1 MFKNDKYHFQWADL
15 GDIIDGRPHLG
26 PMTNVA
32 VYRLMQFTL
41 REVLIGQFG
50 VETTNALLFAAGK
63 RAGTAFAHNL
73 LDLNADLNTF
83 IAQLY
88 DKLLELK
95 IGILRV
101 EKSDAQSLHLILT
114 LAEDL
119 DCSGLPITQETVCDY
134 DEGFIAG
141 ILESYLHREFQ
152 VKEVDCWSTGERTC
166 RFEAK
171 PLG

>member
-1 MFKNDKYHFQWADL
+1 MFKNENYHFQWADL
-15 GDIIDGRPHLG
+15 GDITDGRPNLG

-50 VETTNALLFAAGK
+50 VEKTNALLFAAGK
-63 RAGTAFAHNL
+63 RAGTEFARNL
-73 LDLNADLNTF
+73 LDLSADLNAF

-88 DKLLELK
+88 NKLLELK

-114 LAEDL
+114 VAEDL

-152 VKEVDCWSTGERTC
+152 VMEVDCWSTGERTC

>member
-1 MFKNDKYHFQWADL
+1 MLKTQNYLFQWKDL
-15 GDIIDGRPHLG
+15 GDIATGRPNLG

-41 REVLIGQFG
+41 REILIAQFG
-50 VETTNALLFAAGK
+50 VERTSALLFAAGK
-63 RAGTAFAHNL
+63 RAGTEFARNL
-73 LDLNADLNTF
+73 LDLSADFHSF

-88 DKLLELK
+88 DRLLELRV
-95 IGILRV
+95 GILRV
-101 EKSDAQSLHLILT
+101 EKSDAHSLHLTLT
-114 LAEDL
+114 IAEDL

-152 VKEVDCWSTGERTC
+152 VKEVDCWASGERTC